1 MFVMKMSG
9 FVSPGGARMTRVA
22 VFALCAIFGLGAA
35 FPAVADMTLGSS
47 GDPKVALNERL
58 TTLFTAESK
67 SVKKAHRRGL
77 SKLVVAPMGV
87 DDGFYSREALSALP
101 VAKGGKEWSC
111 LSEAL
116 YFEAR
121 GETARGMFGVAEV
134 ILNRVDDPRY
144 PDSVCGVINQGTG
157 AKFRCQFTYTCDG
170 RPEHMQNDKARAIVG
185 KVAKIMLDGAPRT
198 LTSGATHYHTKAVRP
213 KWSKVFPRT
222 TTIGYHHF
230 YRQPN
235 RLARR

>member
-1 MFVMKMSG
+1 
-9 FVSPGGARMTRVA
+9 MTRITAIVLGMILA
-22 VFALCAIFGLGAA
+22 VGAA
-35 FPAVADMTLGSS
+35 IPVSADVTLGSS
-47 GDPKVALNERL
+47 GDPRIALGARL
-58 TTLFTAESK
+58 TTLFSAENK
-67 SVKKAHRRGL
+67 SVQKAHRRGL
-77 SKLVVAPMGV
+77 SKLVVAPADMDEGI
-87 DDGFYSREALSALP
+87 YSRDALRVLP
-101 VAKGGKEWSC
+101 EAKGGKEWSC

-121 GETARGMFGVAEV
+121 GETPRGMFGVAEV

-144 PDSVCGVINQGTG
+144 PDSVCGVVNQGTG

-170 RPEHMQNDKARAIVG
+170 RPEHMENAKARSIVG
-185 KVAKIMLDGAPRT
+185 KVAKIMLDGAPRQ
-198 LTSGATHYHTKAVRP
+198 LTAGATHYHTKAVRP